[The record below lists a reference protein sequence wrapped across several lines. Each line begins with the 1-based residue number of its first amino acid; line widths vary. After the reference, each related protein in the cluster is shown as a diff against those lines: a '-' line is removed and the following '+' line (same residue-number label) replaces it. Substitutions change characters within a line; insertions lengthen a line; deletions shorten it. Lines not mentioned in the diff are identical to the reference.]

1 MPTDTKT
8 ALLDSAER
16 AARTLGFDGFSYA
29 DLAEDVGIRKA
40 SIHHHFPSKAKLSVE
55 LMQRYF
61 DKFETL
67 HNEFQAS
74 SSSGGVQLSTVID
87 NYRAGLDGGKS
98 LCLCVS
104 FTASRESLPPEVSQL
119 VRRFR
124 TMIIGW
130 LEDAFRMGH
139 SDGTITHVQDPAQ
152 EAAAALSLF
161 EGAQLSARA
170 QEDIALFDNAV
181 LLLKSRIIQN

>member
-1 MPTDTKT
+1 MPIDTKT

-40 SIHHHFPSKAKLSVE
+40 SIHHHFPSKANLSVE
-55 LMQRYF
+55 LMQRYLE
-61 DKFETL
+61 KFEAL
-67 HNEFQAS
+67 RNEFKETPK
-74 SSSGGVQLSTVID
+74 SGGVQLSTVID
-87 NYRAGLDGGKS
+87 NYRAGLGGGKS

-104 FTASRESLPPEVSQL
+104 FTASLESLPPEVSQL

-124 TMIIGW
+124 VMIIEW
-130 LEDAFRMGH
+130 LEDAFRLGQ
-139 SDGTITHVQDPAQ
+139 SDGTIAHVQDPKQ

-170 QEDIALFDNAV
+170 QEDLALFDDAV
-181 LLLKSRIIQN
+181 LLLKSRITQK

>member
-1 MPTDTKT
+1 MPIDTKT

-40 SIHHHFPSKAKLSVE
+40 SIHHHFPSKANLSVE
-55 LMQRYF
+55 LMQRYLE
-61 DKFETL
+61 KFEAL
-67 HNEFQAS
+67 RNEFKETPK
-74 SSSGGVQLSTVID
+74 SGGVQLSTVID
-87 NYRAGLDGGKS
+87 NYRAGLGGGKS

-104 FTASRESLPPEVSQL
+104 FTASLESLPPEVSQL

-124 TMIIGW
+124 VMIIKW
-130 LEDAFRMGH
+130 LEDAFRLGQ
-139 SDGTITHVQDPAQ
+139 SDGTIAHVQDPKQ

-170 QEDIALFDNAV
+170 QEDLALFDDAV
-181 LLLKSRIIQN
+181 LLLKSRITQK